1 MQRSIP
7 FCVFCG
13 VVGGVIAGAVV
24 ALWFLVFDFMGGTI
38 FSTPANLATLVLG
51 QSLGESTATLT
62 LVVFYTILHF
72 GVFSILGAIAAWLL
86 SVLNVQPGLLVGAL
100 FGIAVL
106 SAMYYGGLLVSGA
119 NLMAILP
126 AEQVLIVNIIG
137 GMALMTYLH
146 RAFQSSAPFGWR
158 ILEQSPVLFTGVTAG
173 ALAGAAVAVLFFVID
188 IIAGQPFHTPAALGS
203 AVFLGAESSDAVQAG
218 LGIIGGYTLLHFA
231 AFMAVG
237 VVFAWV
243 GDRVAAYPGF
253 WLLAVM
259 AFIVLDGLFIGVA
272 GLMSGR
278 VLEALGWG
286 SIGLGNI
293 VAVAVMGLW
302 VWRHNPKLREQI
314 AAMPEATRV

>member
-7 FCVFCG
+7 FCIFCG
-13 VVGGVIAGAVV
+13 VVGGLIAGAVV
-24 ALWFLVFDFMGGTI
+24 ALWFLVFDFMSGTT
-38 FSTPANLATLVLG
+38 FSTPANLASLVLG
-51 QSLGESTATLT
+51 QSLGEPTAT

-72 GVFSILGAIAAWLL
+72 GVFAVLGGVTAWLL

-100 FGIAVL
+100 FGISVL

-126 AEQVLIVNIIG
+126 AEQILVVNILG

-146 RAFQSSAPFGWR
+146 RAFRSSAPFGWR

-188 IIAGQPFHTPAALGS
+188 IIGGQPFQTPAALGS

-218 LGIIGGYTLLHFA
+218 VGIIGGYTLLHFA

-272 GLMSGR
+272 GLMSER
-278 VLEALGWG
+278 VLDALGWG
-286 SIGLGNI
+286 SIALGNI
-293 VAVAVMGLW
+293 LAVAVMGAW

-314 AAMPEATRV
+314 AAMPEATKV